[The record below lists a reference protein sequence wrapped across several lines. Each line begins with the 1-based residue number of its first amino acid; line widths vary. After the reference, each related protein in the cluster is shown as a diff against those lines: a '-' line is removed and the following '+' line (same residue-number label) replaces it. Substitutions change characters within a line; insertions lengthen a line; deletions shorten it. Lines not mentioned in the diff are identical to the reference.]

1 MADHCRISSSCVF
14 CIAAAQSAVPGVS
27 CAFINRFLR
36 CVLVAIR
43 PDPARDR
50 ARARSEPEG
59 ERAVDDARAR
69 HSLFL
74 HLPWYPNHTLAAGL
88 WCRPRQEIP
97 LEKATARFIAVLAVA
112 AVGAWYWLVYRQPAV
127 MPAAAP
133 AGAPAPAIANPVPAA
148 GGALPALDQ
157 SDASLTGALADLMG
171 AGAVSQYLLTDN
183 LVRRIVVTVDNLPR
197 PKLAV
202 EQRPVRPTAAPFLAD
217 GDDQHATVA
226 AANAARYTAVMH
238 VLGAV
243 DVRQLAGVYLR
254 YYPLFQRA
262 YQDLGYPNGY
272 FNDRL
277 VKVIDDLL
285 ATPDPPEPIALVR
298 PKV

>member
-1 MADHCRISSSCVF
+1 MKKLMPV
-14 CIAAAQSAVPGVS
+14 
-27 CAFINRFLR
+27 
-36 CVLVAIR
+36 
-43 PDPARDR
+43 
-50 ARARSEPEG
+50 
-59 ERAVDDARAR
+59 
-69 HSLFL
+69 
-74 HLPWYPNHTLAAGL
+74 
-88 WCRPRQEIP
+88 
-97 LEKATARFIAVLAVA
+97 FIAVLAVA

-133 AGAPAPAIANPVPAA
+133 AGAPAPAIANPVPTA

-298 PKV
+298 PKVFYEFADPELESRSAGQKLLLRMGRTDRAIIKDKLRQLRTAVAALPQNPAGGG